1 MKSETVDIIA
11 RTHAKKSGKAMGD
24 MGMRSSLLTSI
35 VSACKV
41 TVKEDLS
48 GLTNVSSRDAKSKFP
63 RIAGGK
69 TSSVWVHKIGT
80 DLYNMSWHHPKG
92 RGGEGIGKFD
102 LYKNVTFSS
111 PQDAVE
117 YIKNIQTHTHNG
129 NALTIAPVNH

>member
-1 MKSETVDIIA
+1 VKSETVEVIA
-11 RTHAKKSGKAMGD
+11 RTHTKKSGKAMGD
-24 MGMRSSLLTSI
+24 KGMRSSLLTAI
-35 VSACKV
+35 VAVCKV
-41 TVKEDLS
+41 DVSDDLS
-48 GLTNVSSRDAKSKFP
+48 GLTNVTSRDAKSKFA

-69 TSSVWVHKIGT
+69 ESSIWIHKIGT

-117 YIKNIQTHTHNG
+117 YIANIASHSHNG
-129 NALTIAPVNH
+129 NSLTIAPVNH

>member
-1 MKSETVDIIA
+1 
-11 RTHAKKSGKAMGD
+11 

-35 VSACKV
+35 VSVCKV
-41 TVKEDLS
+41 TVNDELS

-69 TSSVWVHKIGT
+69 TSFIWVHKIGT

-92 RGGEGIGKFD
+92 RGGEGIGKHD
-102 LYKNVTFSS
+102 LYKNVTFYS

-117 YIKNIQTHTHNG
+117 YMKNIQAHTKNG
-129 NALTIAPVNH
+129 DALTIAPVNH